1 MSTRLLHLDSSIL
14 GANSVSRALSASVV
28 AQFRKAHADL
38 QVTYRDLA
46 AIPVSHLSGAY
57 LAAGRGLE
65 PQHDPIMAADLAM
78 GSALL
83 EEFLAA
89 DIVVIGVGFYNFGIS
104 SQLKAWVDRIAVAGK
119 TFRYTAT
126 GPEGLAGGKRVIVAI
141 SRGGFYGPGKPAAA
155 FEHGESYLRGVFA
168 FMGIPNIEVVAA
180 EGVAVSPD
188 QRQAAI
194 AQAEQQI
201 AGMAAT

>member
-1 MSTRLLHLDSSIL
+1 MSTQLLHIDSSIL
-14 GANSVSRALSASVV
+14 GANSVSRTLSASVV
-28 AQFRKAHADL
+28 ARIRKAHPEL
-38 QVTYRDLA
+38 QATYRDLA
-46 AIPVSHLSGAY
+46 AVPIAHLSGAY

-65 PQHDPIMAADLAM
+65 PQHDAALAADLAL
-78 GSALL
+78 GNTLL
-83 EEFLAA
+83 DEFLAA
-89 DIVVIGVGFYNFGIS
+89 GIVVLGVGFYNFGIS

-141 SRGGFYGPGKPAAA
+141 SRGGFYGPGKPAAS

-168 FMGIPNIEVVAA
+168 FMGIPDIEVVAA
-180 EGVAVSPD
+180 EGVAVGPD

-194 AQAEQQI
+194 AQAESQI
-201 AGMAAT
+201 AALSAG